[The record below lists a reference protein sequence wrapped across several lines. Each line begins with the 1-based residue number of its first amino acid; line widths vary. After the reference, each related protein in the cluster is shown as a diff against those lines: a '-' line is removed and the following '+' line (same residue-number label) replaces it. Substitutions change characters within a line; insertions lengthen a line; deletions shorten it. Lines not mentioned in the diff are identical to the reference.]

1 MAFGSV
7 QTKTGSW
14 VTGSGYNAYRA
25 VLYYA
30 VNSETTKVT
39 FNSQLAVQSGEGH
52 DSLSNFTLKLN
63 GATKTSRAY
72 LNSGATVK
80 VASDNGIVV
89 TRNKTTQYKTLSS
102 YATGGSWSGSSE
114 AKVTITVDPLPSYA
128 VTFNANGGTGAPTSQ
143 TKWYGETLSLSGW
156 GTTSG
161 TKAPTRANYNFL
173 GWSTSSTAT
182 SATYTSSSHSY
193 TGNAPLTLYAVWEL
207 AFVAPTISSFSAY
220 RSDSSG
226 NSDPSSTG
234 YLTFKCVWS
243 FNQTGGTN
251 NSGSVKFTYGSTSTT
266 VTISGATSGTA
277 TKTVSGTFTDA
288 YSVTA
293 LLTDKNGLTA
303 TKSTRVPTIW
313 RPFTMRKTGTNAAS
327 AAFFGLAD
335 TVAQNL
341 LKIFGRL
348 DIEGQV
354 ASYVQ
359 GAQGNAGLRFYKREL
374 GVDQWNPAI
383 LLQTKSGGNW
393 TIGNYNG
400 EELRVVYFTKANIDS
415 GNNNTVLNMAF
426 GTDVY
431 SWHQAI
437 STWRQLASAKSG
449 TAMTFTLPTNCTEVM
464 VAAVCTT
471 TSSNVRVYAGSV
483 VIPRVLLSTTT
494 TEWLL
499 GGGSANGGS
508 STSGIRYAA
517 VDITT
522 TKATGIGVY
531 SDGTNHASTTT
542 FYVYAR

>member
-7 QTKTGSW
+7 QTKNGNW

-63 GATKTSRAY
+63 GNSKSSSAY
-72 LNSGATVK
+72 LSAGSTVK
-80 VASDNGIVV
+80 VASEDGIVV
-89 TRNKTTQYKTLSS
+89 NRTHVVQHKTLSS
-102 YATGGSWSGSSE
+102 YAKGSAWSSSST
-114 AKVTITVDPLPSYA
+114 ASVTITIDPLTSYA
-128 VTFNANGGTGAPTSQ
+128 VTYNANGGSGAPSAQ
-143 TKWYGETLSLSGW
+143 TKWYGEPLDLSGW

-161 TKAPTRANYNFL
+161 TKAPTRTNYTFL
-173 GWSTSSTAT
+173 GWATSSTAT
-182 SATYTSSSHSY
+182 SATYTSSSHTY
-193 TGNAPLTLYAVWEL
+193 NGNAALTLYAVWEL

-234 YLTFKCVWS
+234 YMTFKCVWS

-293 LLTDKNGLTA
+293 LLTDNNGLTA
-303 TKSTRVPTIW
+303 TKSARVSTIW

-335 TVAQNL
+335 TVAQNM

-348 DIEGQV
+348 WIEGRQETWV
-354 ASYVQ
+354 SGV
-359 GAQGNAGLRFYKREL
+359 QGNAAINFYKKVL
-374 GVDQWNPAI
+374 NADSWNPS
-383 LLQTKSGGNW
+383 LMFQTKGGGAW
-393 TIGNYNG
+393 EVGNHDG
-400 EELRVVYFTKANIDS
+400 EELRFVYFTKTNIDA
-415 GNNNTVLNMAF
+415 GTNTPGLNLAF
-426 GTDVY
+426 GNDVY
-431 SWHQAI
+431 SWHKAI
-437 STWRQLASAKSG
+437 STWHQLASAKSG
-449 TAMTFTLPTNCTEVM
+449 TAMTFTLPTNCTEVL

-471 TSSNVRVYAGSV
+471 ASSNVRVYAGSV
-483 VIPRVLLSTTT
+483 VIPRALLNTTT

>member
-7 QTKTGSW
+7 QTKNGNW
-14 VTGSGYNAYRA
+14 VNGGGYNAFRA

-30 VNSETTKVT
+30 VNSEATKVT

-63 GATKTSRAY
+63 GKSKSSSAY
-72 LNSGATVK
+72 LSAGATVK
-80 VASDNGIVV
+80 VASEDGIVV
-89 TRNKTTQYKTLSS
+89 TRNKTTQSKTLSS

-114 AKVTITVDPLPSYA
+114 AKVTISIDPLPSYA
-128 VTFNANGGTGAPTSQ
+128 VTYNANGGTGAPTSQ
-143 TKWYGETLSLSGW
+143 TKWYNESLSLNGW
-156 GTTSG
+156 GTASG
-161 TKAPTRANYNFL
+161 TTPPTRANYTFL

-234 YLTFKCVWS
+234 YMTFKCVWS

-293 LLTDKNGLTA
+293 LLTDKNGLTD
-303 TKSTRVPTIW
+303 TKSARVPTVW

-335 TVAQNL
+335 TVSQNL

-348 DIEGQV
+348 WIEGRQENWV
-354 ASYVQ
+354 G
-359 GAQGNAGLRFYKREL
+359 GAQGNAAINFYKKVL
-374 GVDQWNPAI
+374 NANSWNPS
-383 LLQTKSGGNW
+383 LMFQTKGGGAW
-393 TIGNYNG
+393 EVGNHDG
-400 EELRVVYFTKANIDS
+400 EELRFVYFAADRIANSTNTPNAMITLNSDGTITASKAW
-415 GNNNTVLNMAF
+415 A
-426 GTDVY
+426 
-431 SWHQAI
+431 
-437 STWRQLASAKSG
+437 QLASAKSG
-449 TAMTFTLPTNCTEVM
+449 TAMTFTLPTNCSEVM

-483 VIPRVLLSTTT
+483 VIPRALLSTTN

-499 GGGSANGGS
+499 GGGSVGS
-508 STSGIRYAA
+508 TTSSSGTRYCA
-517 VDITT
+517 VQITT
-522 TKATGIGVY
+522 TKATGVGAY

>member
-7 QTKTGSW
+7 QTKNGNW

-63 GATKTSRAY
+63 GNSKSSSAY
-72 LNSGATVK
+72 LSAGATVK
-80 VASDNGIVV
+80 VASEDGIVV
-89 TRNKTTQYKTLSS
+89 NRTHATQYKTLSA
-102 YATGGSWSGSSE
+102 YATGGSWSGSST
-114 AKVTITVDPLPSYA
+114 ASVTITVDPLPSYA
-128 VTFNANGGTGAPTSQ
+128 VTYNANGGTGAPTSQ
-143 TKWYGETLSLSGW
+143 TKWYGDTLTLNGW
-156 GTTSG
+156 GTSSG
-161 TKAPTRANYNFL
+161 TKAPTRTNYNFL

-193 TGNAPLTLYAVWEL
+193 TSNAPLTLYAVWEL
-207 AFVAPTISSFSAY
+207 AFVAPTISSFTAY

-226 NSDPSSTG
+226 NSDPSSTE
-234 YLTFKCVWS
+234 YMTFKCVWS

-303 TKSTRVPTIW
+303 TKSARVPTIW

-335 TVAQNL
+335 TVSQNL

-348 DIEGQV
+348 WIEGRQETWV
-354 ASYVQ
+354 SGV
-359 GAQGNAGLRFYKREL
+359 QGNAAINFYKKVL
-374 GVDQWNPAI
+374 NANSWNPA
-383 LLQTKSGGNW
+383 LMFQTKGGGAW
-393 TIGNYNG
+393 EVGNHDG
-400 EELRVVYFTKANIDS
+400 EELRFVYFTATKIANSTNTADATITLNSNGTITASKAW
-415 GNNNTVLNMAF
+415 A
-426 GTDVY
+426 
-431 SWHQAI
+431 
-437 STWRQLASAKSG
+437 QLATAKSG

-464 VAAVCTT
+464 VAAICTT
-471 TSSNVRVYAGSV
+471 TSSNIRVYGGSV
-483 VIPRVLLSTTT
+483 VIPRALLSTTN

-499 GGGSANGGS
+499 SGGSIGS
-508 STSGIRYAA
+508 STSTNGTRYCS
-517 VDITT
+517 VQITT
-522 TKATGIGVY
+522 TKATGVGVY